1 MLLIMTLCVCVL
13 GDQDPSTLSVFSL
26 LGLEGTPFG
35 ELLYSFIQL
44 NVDEPSF
51 SEKKLNELT
60 SSLLEDL
67 SIDDSSTICNSQAL
81 VYSDI
86 IENAQKVMKKTQ
98 KEIDNILLLIE
109 DAKTYVPEKEQEA
122 EQAKRWSETAQMEI
136 DLEKTRF
143 LEKGF

>member
-1 MLLIMTLCVCVL
+1 M
-13 GDQDPSTLSVFSL
+13 
-26 LGLEGTPFG
+26 
-35 ELLYSFIQL
+35 LYSFIQL

-143 LEKGF
+143 LKRILIMRKISRPVKKLYIY